1 MSQTS
6 VREMDNEGGGPAEQ
20 PGEMKVVARALRV
33 LFSVAQADRPLA
45 LSHLSQE
52 LGTPRPTVYRLV
64 SALESYGLVTRVDG
78 GVAATPRLFLLTSGG
93 KGVARLASVA
103 EPYLGELVQR
113 VGDTAGMQVRVGSL
127 RRCVLEI
134 EGMRGIRW
142 SHGVGYTAP
151 VWAGA
156 VGHVLLS
163 GMSDGELDALLAE
176 QAIGQLGSGSP
187 KDLTELASRVQ
198 FARENGWS
206 ISTSEVEEEA
216 SAIAAPIR
224 VHGRI
229 IAGINLFAPVTRT
242 EGLRE
247 AVPAL
252 LEAAQSIAQEW
263 QRLTDAS
270 I

>member
-1 MSQTS
+1 MPQTS
-6 VREMDNEGGGPAEQ
+6 VHETDNEDEGLTEQ
-20 PGEMKVVARALRV
+20 SGEMKVVARALRV
-33 LFSVAQADRPLA
+33 LFSIAQADRPL
-45 LSHLSQE
+45 SFSQLSQE

-64 SALESYGLVTRVDG
+64 SALESYGLVTRADG
-78 GVAATPRLFLLTSGG
+78 GVSATPRLFLLTSGG

-103 EPYLGELVQR
+103 EPYLGELVQS

-134 EGMRGIRW
+134 EGTRGIRW
-142 SHGVGYTAP
+142 SHGIGYTAP
-151 VWAGA
+151 LWAGA
-156 VGHVLLS
+156 MGHVLMSGLS
-163 GMSDGELDALLAE
+163 DEELDGLLAG
-176 QAIGQLGSGSP
+176 QAVGQLGSGSP
-187 KDLTELASRVQ
+187 KDPTELASRVQ

-216 SAIAAPIR
+216 SAIAAPIQ

-229 IAGINLFAPVTRT
+229 IAGINLFAPLTRT
-242 EGLRE
+242 QGLRE

-252 LEAAQSIAQEW
+252 LETAQSIAREW
-263 QRLTDAS
+263 QRLTDPS